1 MTDYIEREEAIAWFI
16 PYVHAGV
23 SIEADVVISDLKGM
37 KAYDVEPVQEW
48 IPVTDETKPKCPC
61 LVIDV
66 HGNLPRVAYQ
76 ILHYTSER
84 FGYFCCDRDFEQMA
98 TDIYTKKKVGVD
110 NAVMVAHGNRIA
122 YWMPLPPLPKGE

>member
-1 MTDYIEREEAIAWFI
+1 MNVREKLVELIAKAKYICANDYSDHTEDEYIADTLLDN
-16 PYVHAGV
+16 GV
-23 SIEADVVISDLKGM
+23 T
-37 KAYDVEPVQEW
+37 VQEW
-48 IPVTDETKPKCPC
+48 VSVTDETKPKCPC

-76 ILHYTSER
+76 MLHYTSER

-122 YWMPLPPLPKGE
+122 YWMPIPQPPKGE